1 MNENYP
7 QYYNYYIYYKLY
19 KLEYS
24 PIDLVRVY
32 IKTVTNIA
40 AVKNK
45 PTAIINMIT
54 KICFPEFSLR
64 PGQSKKNTNT
74 TILIKYL

>member
-1 MNENYP
+1 MNL
-7 QYYNYYIYYKLY
+7 QYYNNYLLF
-19 KLEYS
+19 KLENL
-24 PIDLVRVY
+24 PIDLVLVY

-64 PGQSKKNTNT
+64 PGQSKR
-74 TILIKYL
+74 ILTQ

>member
-1 MNENYP
+1 M
-7 QYYNYYIYYKLY
+7 YYKLF

-45 PTAIINMIT
+45 PTAIINMIN
-54 KICFPEFSLR
+54 KIFFPEFSLK
-64 PGQSKKNTNT
+64 PGQSKRIQNT
-74 TILIKYL
+74 IIIIKYI